1 MSTDEELLRR
11 LRDMWDE
18 TDPAPA
24 LLADLACFALDHATA
39 DDEVLEV
46 VRQPRLAAAA
56 RGDERSQLITFDSAS
71 LTIMVNVTPHAD
83 GSLRLDGW
91 ITPPAAYP
99 VELRTPTST
108 RSTSCD
114 ENGRFSF
121 TGVVPALAQ
130 LSVRANGTVTTPAIA
145 L

>member
-1 MSTDEELLRR
+1 MSTDDELLLRM
-11 LRDMWDE
+11 RDMWGE
-18 TDPAPA
+18 ADPVPA
-24 LLADLACFALDHATA
+24 DLADLSCFALDHATA
-39 DDEVLEV
+39 DDEVLDI
-46 VRQPRLAAAA
+46 VRKPRLAAA

-71 LTIMVNVTPHAD
+71 LTIMVNVTPHSD

-114 ENGRFSF
+114 DNGRFAF

>member
-1 MSTDEELLRR
+1 MSTDDDLLVR

-18 TDPAPA
+18 CDPPPA
-24 LLADLACFALDHATA
+24 VLADLACFALDHATA
-39 DDEVLEV
+39 DDEVLDV
-46 VRQPRLAAAA
+46 VRGPRLAAV

-71 LTIMVNVTPHAD
+71 LTIMVNVTAHAD
-83 GSLRLDGW
+83 GSVRLDGW

-99 VELRTPTST
+99 VELRLPTAT

-114 ENGRFSF
+114 GNGRFAF

-130 LSVRANGTVTTPAIA
+130 FSVRANGTVTTPAIA